1 MSLKEIIQNKRKEFD
16 NQEISV
22 QSDAVFAR
30 RLKSELHKPVKGKV
44 IYLKYLSVAA
54 SLGILI
60 SLGVWALNNTKIQ
73 QDKKQ
78 LVANLTDTSAG
89 ARLEAIYHFDDEYK
103 KEDRQIIEVLIN
115 ILHDDSNVNVKIAT
129 IDALLKFPQNEL
141 IRTNLIQALG
151 NEKTPLVQIKLIKSL
166 SILRENRAQKPL
178 KKLIESK
185 ETLPIVVNNASLA
198 MAEINQNQ

>member
-1 MSLKEIIQNKRKEFD
+1 MSLKKTIQNRRKEFD
-16 NQEISV
+16 NQEMST
-22 QSDAVFAR
+22 QSDAVFAK
-30 RLKSELHKPVKGKV
+30 RLKSELHAPTKGKV
-44 IYLKYLSVAA
+44 LYLKYLSVAA

-60 SLGVWALNNTKIQ
+60 SLGVWAVNSSKIQ

-78 LVANLTDTSAG
+78 LVANLTNTSAG
-89 ARLEAIYHFDDEYK
+89 ARLEGIYHFDDEYK

-115 ILHDDSNVNVKIAT
+115 ILHKDSNVNVKIAT

-141 IRTNLIQALG
+141 IRTNLIKALG

-185 ETLPIVVNNASLA
+185 ETLPIVVNNATLA
-198 MAEINQNQ
+198 MAEISQNQ